1 MPAYKL
7 DPEWVSSYLTIQEE
21 KLDQELPEKKE
32 EIMNKIRELTLS
44 IMYKQATRYIVYLE
58 SDESEDWEET
68 TEHEIHDKTRLL

>member
-7 DPEWVSSYLTIQEE
+7 DPEWVSSYLILQEE

-68 TEHEIHDKTRLL
+68 TDDEIQDKTRLL